1 MRVPARRALPVA
13 FFVLVACALAATGL
27 RARQR
32 GGGAGGAAQNPPSTD
47 QLPVGAQPA
56 AGIVVGAVTDVV
68 SGQPLPGAT
77 VQLQYLGPPSE
88 SVFVTGPMTP
98 APPTN
103 APRLVFTDDGG
114 NFVFREVAGGR
125 YQLYASRP
133 GYSGGGYLQTKPF
146 STAHLLDLRDAERRS
161 VELRM
166 WKFGVI
172 TGTVVDEA
180 GEPAVGVTVKVL
192 MKVVAN
198 GSTRLALRGATLTD
212 DRGIY
217 RLSSLQ
223 PGDYLIGVTAMM
235 VSAPVEAASAAAT
248 RGGGAA
254 GGAMMMMDG
263 VIISM
268 SSSVSVASGSLVG
281 DQVVD
286 ASAQTTGY
294 ASPPPPATGPMQ
306 VYPTTFFP
314 SATTLGQAT
323 VVTLAAGQERTGVN
337 LALNLVPAVRIS
349 GTILGPAGPV
359 GGMLVR
365 AVTSSVDE
373 FAAGTAAA
381 DVASATSDSRGR
393 FQLIGV
399 PAGRFTLVVGRN
411 EMGRGVAVANAT
423 PLAPVLWA
431 RLPITVG
438 DADVSDLTVP
448 LQPGIR
454 ISGHVE
460 FDGTSAKP
468 TPDVLARLLLLL
480 TPLTPSETVPNTPVS
495 PDGQFATS
503 GAPPGKYFAV
513 VGGPAGGTAVLGP
526 NNPWTLR
533 AVTYNGR
540 NVTDAPF
547 DLESSDLTGVVAT
560 FTDKTTQLAGQV
572 TDASGGTD
580 LQDAVV
586 AFPADSDD
594 WKTGA
599 FSQRRTR
606 SMQVTKIGAFE
617 FDGLPAGEYFV
628 AAIAGGVPDN
638 WQSPAVLIA
647 LAKIATRVPLVEGDK
662 KTQALRALPLPEI
675 K

>member
-1 MRVPARRALPVA
+1 MRVRVRRALPVA
-13 FFVLVACALAATGL
+13 FLVLVVCTFATIGL

-32 GGGAGGAAQNPPSTD
+32 GGGAGGAAQNPSSTG
-47 QLPVGAQPA
+47 QLPVGTQPA
-56 AGIVVGAVTDVV
+56 VGLVVGVVTDVV
-68 SGQPLPGAT
+68 SGKPLPGAT
-77 VQLQYLGPPSE
+77 VQLQYLGPPSD
-88 SVFVTGPMTP
+88 SVFMSGPMTP

-103 APRLVFTDDGG
+103 APRLVFTDDNG

-125 YQLYASRP
+125 YDLFANRP
-133 GYSGGGYLQTKPF
+133 GYSGGGYLQARPF
-146 STAHLLDLRDAERRS
+146 SASHLFDFRDAERRS

-166 WKFGVI
+166 WTFGVI

-192 MKVVAN
+192 MKVTAN
-198 GSTRLALRGATLTD
+198 GITRLGLRGAALTD

-248 RGGGAA
+248 RGGGA
-254 GGAMMMMDG
+254 GGPMMIIDG
-263 VIISM
+263 AVFPM
-268 SSSVSVASGSLVG
+268 SPSASVVSGSLVG

-286 ASAQTTGY
+286 ASARTTGY
-294 ASPPPPATGPMQ
+294 TSPPPPASGPMQ

-314 SATTLGQAT
+314 SATTPGQAT
-323 VVTLAAGQERTGVN
+323 VVTLAAGQERAGVN

-349 GTILGPAGPV
+349 GTIVGPAGPT
-359 GGMLVR
+359 GGMVVR
-365 AVTSSVDE
+365 AVTGSVEE

-381 DVASATSDSRGR
+381 DVASATSDPRGR

-411 EMGRGVAVANAT
+411 ETARGVALPSAT
-423 PLAPVLWA
+423 SSAPFLWA
-431 RLPITVG
+431 RVPINVG
-438 DADVSDLTVP
+438 EADMSDLTVP
-448 LQPGIR
+448 LQSGIR

-460 FDGTSAKP
+460 FDGTSTRP
-468 TPDVLARLLLLL
+468 TPDILARLFLLL
-480 TPLTPSETVPNTPVS
+480 TPLTSSETIPNTPLS
-495 PDGQFATS
+495 PDGLFATG

-513 VGGPAGGTAVLGP
+513 VGGPAGGTAVMGP

-540 NVTDAPF
+540 NITDTPF

-560 FTDKTTQLAGQV
+560 FTDKTTQLTGQV
-572 TDASGGTD
+572 TDASGATD
-580 LQDAVV
+580 LQDQVV
-586 AFPADSDD
+586 LFPADSDG
-594 WKTGA
+594 WQTGA

-606 SMQVTKIGAFE
+606 TMQVTKIGAFE
-617 FDGLPAGEYFV
+617 FDGLPEGEYFV
-628 AAIAGGVPDN
+628 TAIAGGVPDN
-638 WQSPAVLIA
+638 WQNPAVLIA
-647 LAKIATRVPLVEGDK
+647 LAKTATRVRLVEGDK

>member
-1 MRVPARRALPVA
+1 MRVRVRRALPVA
-13 FFVLVACALAATGL
+13 LLVLVACGLTATGL
-27 RARQR
+27 RARPR
-32 GGGAGGAAQNPPSTD
+32 GGGAGGAAQNPASTG
-47 QLPVGAQPA
+47 QLPVGTQPA
-56 AGIVVGAVTDVV
+56 AGIVVGVVTDVV

-77 VQLQYLGPPSE
+77 VQLEFLGPVSD
-88 SVFVTGPMTP
+88 SVFITGPITP
-98 APPTN
+98 APPTT
-103 APRLVFTDDGG
+103 APRAVFTDDGG
-114 NFVFREVAGGR
+114 HFVFREVASGR
-125 YQLYASRP
+125 YDLYANRP
-133 GYSGGGYLQTKPF
+133 GYAGGGYLQMKPF
-146 STAHLLDLRDAERRS
+146 NTSHLLDLRDAERRS

-192 MKVVAN
+192 MKVAAN
-198 GSTRLALRGATLTD
+198 GITRLALRGATLTD

-217 RLSSLQ
+217 RLSTLQ
-223 PGDYLIGVTAMM
+223 PGDYLIGVTSMM
-235 VSAPVEAASAAAT
+235 VSAPVEAASATAS
-248 RGGGAA
+248 RGAGAA
-254 GGAMMMMDG
+254 GPMMFMDG
-263 VIISM
+263 VIVPM
-268 SSSVSVASGSLVG
+268 SPSVSVASGSLVG

-286 ASAQTTGY
+286 ASARATGY
-294 ASPPPPATGPMQ
+294 ASPPPPASGPMQ

-314 SATTLGQAT
+314 STTTPGQAT

-337 LALNLVPAVRIS
+337 LALNLVPAVRVS

-359 GGMLVR
+359 GGMVVR
-365 AVTSSVDE
+365 AVTGSVDE

-381 DVASATSDSRGR
+381 DVASATSDAHGH

-399 PAGRFTLVVGRN
+399 PTGRFTLVVGRN
-411 EMGRGVAVANAT
+411 EAGRGVAVSNAMPSA
-423 PLAPVLWA
+423 PLLWA
-431 RLPITVG
+431 RLPIAVG
-438 DADVSDLTVP
+438 EADVSDLTVP

-460 FDGTSAKP
+460 FDGSSTKP

-480 TPLTPSETVPNTPVS
+480 TPLTSSETVPNTPLS

-540 NVTDAPF
+540 NMTDSPF
-547 DLESSDLTGVVAT
+547 DLESTDLTGVVAT
-560 FTDKTTQLAGQV
+560 FTDKTTQLTGQV
-572 TDASGGTD
+572 TDASGTTD
-580 LQDAVV
+580 LQDVVV

-594 WKTGA
+594 WKTGV

-606 SMQVTKIGAFE
+606 IMQVTKIGAFE

-628 AAIAGGVPDN
+628 TAIAGGVPDN
-638 WQSPAVLIA
+638 WQNPATLIA
-647 LAKIATRVPLVEGDK
+647 LAKIATRVPLAEGDK
-662 KTQALRALPLPEI
+662 KAQALRALPLPEI